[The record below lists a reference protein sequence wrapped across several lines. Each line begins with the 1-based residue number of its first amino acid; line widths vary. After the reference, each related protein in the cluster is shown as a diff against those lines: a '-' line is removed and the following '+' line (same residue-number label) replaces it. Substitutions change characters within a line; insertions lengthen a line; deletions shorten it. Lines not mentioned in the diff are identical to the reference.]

1 MIGVRKTR
9 ISEHPILPATRANT
23 VTMYYNGSPMEAL
36 EGEPVAAALMAAGIR
51 SMRTT
56 ARFHEPR
63 GVFCA
68 IGRCT
73 DCMMIVDDVPN
84 TRTCVTPVYEGIR
97 VQRQHGLAALKPE
110 AEAARA
116 VGQKEAGIVVDRK
129 EAGGQ
134 DA

>member
-1 MIGVRKTR
+1 MRVIN
-9 ISEHPILPATRANT
+9 HPILPVEDKKI
-23 VTMYYNGSPMEAL
+23 VTMYYNGSPMEAR

-73 DCMMIVDDVPN
+73 DCMMIVDGIPN
-84 TRTCVTPVYEGIR
+84 TRTCVTPVYHGIR
-97 VQRQHGLAALKPE
+97 VQRQDGLAALEPE
-110 AEAARA
+110 
-116 VGQKEAGIVVDRK
+116 KTDN
-129 EAGGQ
+129 
-134 DA
+134 